1 MEGLNMMKASLLRV
15 LITLIT
21 VMLAISSPSFAAEEK
36 KADLAKTEEAAPA
49 APKPQDLPGYYSP
62 DHCDFEITFPEKPY
76 LAQKCLPDGKSC
88 YNLYSYTM
96 VYDLRTTVDVSVTC
110 NPSTPA
116 DFKRY
121 NEAVMKAAM
130 AGMVSERNLDSHSVN
145 FREDKETKSAA
156 LSGTGMTG
164 AQPKIYTSQIWI
176 GQNSVFTVQAEL
188 IGGEHKEA
196 DTVFSEILRSAKL
209 KKNPVEPVKPKAP

>member
-1 MEGLNMMKASLLRV
+1 MKKTSLLRV
-15 LITLIT
+15 LITIILVI
-21 VMLAISSPSFAAEEK
+21 LAISSPSFAADEK
-36 KADLAKTEEAAPA
+36 TAEPAKTEEAAPA
-49 APKPQDLPGYYSP
+49 APKPQDLPGYYTT
-62 DHCDFEITFPEKPY
+62 DFCDFEITFPEKPY
-76 LAQKCLPDGKSC
+76 LAQKCLPDGKNC

-130 AGMVSERNLDSHSVN
+130 TGMISERNLDSHSMN

-188 IGGEHKEA
+188 IGSEHKQA
-196 DTVFSEILRSAKL
+196 DTVFSEILRSAKA
-209 KKNPVEPVKPKAP
+209 KEKSADAPKPKAP